1 MNKVIK
7 NLFAGVA
14 FAAIFA
20 GLSTTAD
27 AQIRDTEIKR
37 GSVTEKSELSMP
49 VGNTIVDVAVSLNAS
64 GPYQGQFDTLIA
76 AVLAADPFVFN
87 TLTGRGQFTV
97 FAPTDGAFDKLGLN
111 ETNVGTLPQN
121 FLTDVLLYHVSP
133 GRRYAEDVLD
143 SYRIRTQYKAFLF
156 QSGGV
161 LTDAL
166 GRESAIIATD
176 VEARNGVIHAID
188 TVVLPYAP

>member
-1 MNKVIK
+1 MNKVIR

-20 GLSTTAD
+20 GLSISAEAQTRTT
-27 AQIRDTEIKR
+27 ELKR
-37 GSVTEKSELSMP
+37 ESSSAKSTLAMP
-49 VGNTIVDVAVSLNAS
+49 VGNSIVDVAVSLNAS
-64 GPYQGQFDTLIA
+64 GPFQGQFDTLIA
-76 AVLAADPFVFN
+76 GVLAADPFIFN

-97 FAPTDGAFDKLGLN
+97 FAPTDDAFGKLGLD
-111 ETNVGTLPQN
+111 ETNIGSLPQY

-156 QSGGV
+156 QSGGI

-166 GRESAIIATD
+166 GREAAIIATD